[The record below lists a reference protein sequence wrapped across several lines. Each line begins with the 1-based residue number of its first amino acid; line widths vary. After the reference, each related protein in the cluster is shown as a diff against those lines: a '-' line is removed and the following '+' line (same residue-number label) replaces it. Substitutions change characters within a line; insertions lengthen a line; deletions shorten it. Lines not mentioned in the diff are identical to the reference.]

1 MDILRKILGQPKV
14 AGAVGFVIGA
24 LFGLVVLGWWLWP
37 VKWKDAAP
45 QHLRADLQE
54 DYLRM
59 VIDSY
64 NLNLDT
70 DLALARWQA
79 LGPNAPA
86 VLEAIEANPGAQD
99 PLVIAQFKEMVAT
112 AGAAQPQPSP
122 GGGARAW
129 LPVLCGLT
137 LLIAAALVGV
147 YLFRQGRVKLP
158 MTAARKAQIA
168 SREAPRTDFAA
179 AGEEEPMAHFMAT
192 YVHGDDLFDESF
204 SIESVSGAFLGECG
218 VGIADTIG
226 VGEPKHA
233 SAFEVWLF
241 DKNDIQT
248 VTKVLMSQ
256 HAFNDP
262 ATLQKL
268 EAKGEPVLAEPGTTV
283 MLETATLRLMA
294 KVVEMQYN
302 EGPLPPESNFEKITL
317 ELAVWQKEG
326 AEEGELPLDLGDA
339 DFPTI
344 ET

>member
-14 AGAVGFVIGA
+14 AGVVGFLIGA

-37 VKWKDAAP
+37 VKWTDAAP
-45 QHLRADLQE
+45 RHLRADLKE

-64 NLNLDT
+64 KLNLNADQ
-70 DLALARWQA
+70 ALARWQE
-79 LGPNAPA
+79 LGPDAPQL
-86 VLEAIEANPGAQD
+86 LEAIAADPGAQD
-99 PLVIAQFKEMVAT
+99 PAAIAAFQELVSGAGGEQPAT
-112 AGAAQPQPSP
+112 PS
-122 GGGARAW
+122 GGARSW
-129 LPVLCGLT
+129 LPMLCGLT
-137 LLIAAALVGV
+137 LLLAAALVGI
-147 YLFRQGRVKLP
+147 YLVRQRGVQLP
-158 MTAARKAQIA
+158 MTAARKAQLA

-179 AGEEEPMAHFMAT
+179 EGEEEPMAHFMAT

-204 SIESVSGAFLGECG
+204 SIESVNGDFLGECG

-248 VTKVLMSQ
+248 VTKVLMSR

-262 ATLQKL
+262 ATMQKL

-294 KVVEMQYN
+294 KVVEMQYQ
-302 EGPLPPESNFEKITL
+302 EGPLPPESNFGKMTL

-326 AEEGELPLDLGDA
+326 AEDGNVSLDLGNA